1 MIIAKKKGLSK
12 AAFAIKCGVS
22 EATLSAIE
30 NEKWQ
35 NLSEEIIQKIMSF
48 INQGMVETLYQSYD
62 FIDTFKACDKARKY
76 RLMIGI
82 TADTGMG
89 KTNCIT
95 HLCTSK
101 KTCIIFLTTRQ

>member
-1 MIIAKKKGLSK
+1 MKKIEIKQVINDYCEEKGLSK

-48 INQGMVETLYQSYD
+48 INRVWLKHCT
-62 FIDTFKACDKARKY
+62 RV
-76 RLMIGI
+76 MISLI
-82 TADTGMG
+82 R
-89 KTNCIT
+89 
-95 HLCTSK
+95 SK
-101 KTCIIFLTTRQ
+101 PVTRHENTV